1 MPAVVMKQATQEL
14 HKQGVKLTVKR
25 GLWGYYLDDPN
36 LAVQRSRY
44 YPTTRQCIEAALAGE
59 RPTALEETNKEE

>member
-1 MPAVVMKQATQEL
+1 MIVMKEATEQL
-14 HKQGVKLTVKR
+14 HQHGIHLTVKR

-44 YPTTRQCIEAALAGE
+44 YPTTKQCIEAALAGE
-59 RPTALEETNKEE
+59 RPTDLEETNKEK